1 MATRYNYTGG
11 IVTNGLVLNLDAAKA
26 DSYPGIGTAWNDL
39 SGNNNNG
46 TLTNAPTFS
55 GIGKQASIVFDGVDD
70 YVGTSNIPATSN
82 FSYDFT
88 INTSNLTLSI
98 NDLIKGTAAYGG
110 QNITFHSTNNSI
122 LFCSTNGSYFVY
134 FTGYNWFTDKG
145 LHNYII
151 TTEYTST
158 TTFKLYVDGVLKDT
172 KTEANY
178 NNYLPSFN
186 RISFANGTTYPVYSF
201 RLYNRTLTQ
210 TEVSQ
215 NFNALRG
222 RYGI

>member
-1 MATRYNYTGG
+1 MAGRIAYLGN
-11 IVTNGLVLNLDAAKA
+11 IVTNGLVLDLDAGIKG
-26 DSYPGIGTAWNDL
+26 SYPGSGTTWSDI
-39 SGNNNNG
+39 SNNGNNG
-46 TLTNAPTFS
+46 TLTNGPTFTGS
-55 GIGKQASIVFDGVDD
+55 NYGAIVLDGVDD
-70 YVGTSNIPATSN
+70 YVGTSNIPTTSN

-88 INTSNLTLSI
+88 INTSNLTLSV
-98 NDLIKGTAAYGG
+98 NNLIKGTAAYGG
-110 QNITFHSTNNSI
+110 QNIAFHNYYNAI
-122 LFCSTNGSYFVY
+122 LFCSTNSSYFVY

-172 KTEANY
+172 RTEANY

-186 RISFANGTTYPVYSF
+186 KISFANGTTYPVYSF
-201 RLYNRTLTQ
+201 RLYNRTLTAA
-210 TEVSQ
+210 EVQQ
-215 NFNALRG
+215 NFNAYRS